1 MVALARGL
9 SRTTISVGVPELEDR
24 AKPDAVP
31 VTTRLRRTGG
41 GSKSLLAI
49 DPKILVEL
57 EAVIAPETRGDPM
70 SSLRWTLKSTSK
82 LAAELTRR
90 RHPVSARTVAAFLK
104 AQDYSTQGTPLLLVS
119 HRPQIWV
126 MSLVA

>member
-1 MVALARGL
+1 MPYPSQRGF
-9 SRTTISVGVPELEDR
+9 
-24 AKPDAVP
+24 AVP

-70 SSLRWTLKSTSK
+70 SPLRWTFKSTSK